1 VVAQLHQ
8 KEISSNSS
16 VALKGSALGMC
27 GQVTTLTVPVK
38 TKKEVCSGC
47 STYETIDE
55 STDIIIYCFVPHHIN
70 GQYCPCSTC
79 ILKMM
84 CEDTCL
90 KFDIYIHK
98 KKDGY
103 YLTSEKKQSTT

>member
-1 VVAQLHQ
+1 
-8 KEISSNSS
+8 
-16 VALKGSALGMC
+16 M
-27 GQVTTLTVPVK
+27 TTQTAPAK
-38 TKKEVCSGC
+38 TKEEVCSGC
-47 STYETIDE
+47 STYKTFDDVSEE
-55 STDIIIYCFVPHHIN
+55 IIYCFVPHIIN
-70 GQYCPCSTC
+70 GKYCPCSTC

-103 YLTSEKKQSTT
+103 YLTSEKER